1 MRTFTSR
8 SFWLAAVC
16 WMLLVKLTVWAAPVA
31 SEPRAAPSPAEKN
44 RKLLD
49 QSVSAE
55 FAEQPLHAVLTTL
68 GEQTKI
74 KFVLDRMTMAQVG
87 LSEGDLPVTAKLQDV
102 KVRNGLKTILG
113 QYGLSFVV
121 LDDTV
126 LVTTEEVALYR
137 QMRQRVNVDVQ
148 EVAFQT
154 ALQQLGRSSA
164 CNLVLDPRAP
174 KELKSAALNL
184 QLEDVPLENAV
195 RIMAEMA
202 GLKSVRIG
210 NVLFV
215 TTEERAEKIRS
226 EPDSRPQ
233 PPGFAPDVPL
243 GGVPGL
249 PGPNFPPGVPP
260 VKIIR
265 EVAPAQPP
273 MPEKEEKKAE

>member
-1 MRTFTSR
+1 MRTSIPR
-8 SFWLAAVC
+8 SFWPAAIV
-16 WMLLVKLTVWAAPVA
+16 WVLVVKLTVWAAPAV
-31 SEPRAAPSPAEKN
+31 SEPRPAPSPAEKN

-49 QSVSAE
+49 QHVSAE
-55 FAEQPLHAVLTTL
+55 FAEQPLHAVLATL
-68 GEQTKI
+68 SEQTKI

-87 LSEGDLPVTAKLQDV
+87 LNEGDMPITAKLQDT
-102 KVRNGLKTILG
+102 KVRAGLKAILG

-148 EVAFQT
+148 DVAFQT
-154 ALQQLGRSSA
+154 ALAQLARSSA
-164 CNLVLDPRAP
+164 CNLVLDPRAA
-174 KELKSAALNL
+174 KEQKSAVLNL

-215 TTEERAEKIRS
+215 TTAERAERMRA
-226 EPDSRPQ
+226 EPDSRPPQ
-233 PPGFAPDVPL
+233 PGFAPEVPF
-243 GGVPGL
+243 GGGL
-249 PGPNFPPGVPP
+249 LPPGIGNAAPPVPP

-265 EVAPAQPP
+265 EAIPAQPP
-273 MPEKEEKKAE
+273 DKDEN